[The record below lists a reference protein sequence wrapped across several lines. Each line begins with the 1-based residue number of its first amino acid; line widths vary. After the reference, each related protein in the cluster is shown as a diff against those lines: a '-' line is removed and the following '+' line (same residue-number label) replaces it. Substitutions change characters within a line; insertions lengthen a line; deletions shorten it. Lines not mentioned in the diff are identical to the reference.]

1 MALLEQR
8 KMHSFARLLYLS
20 VANDGQGIDR
30 LFLREKWKSLLDIT
44 DSSHSS
50 ELHGIKEC

>member
-1 MALLEQR
+1 MVLLEQR
-8 KMHSFARLLYLS
+8 KTRYFARLLYLS

-30 LFLREKWKSLLDIT
+30 LFLREKWKRLFGIT
-44 DSSHSS
+44 DISHSS